1 MHYLEELLQYKFLQ
15 IVEKHGNGKWAL
27 DELQWL
33 IYDKYRTLY
42 DDLSDEDKYIV
53 CMYIANLMRLH
64 G

>member
-1 MHYLEELLQYKFLQ
+1 MHYLEQLLQWKFME
-15 IVEKHGNGKWAL
+15 IVQKHGNGKWAL

-33 IYDKYRTLY
+33 IYEKHREEFNNLPE
-42 DDLSDEDKYIV
+42 EDKYVV